1 MAGVGG
7 GGGALAFFLGA
18 FRKAMVVGSHWKG
31 AGGSSAV
38 LRRLSTFLEEF
49 VVVWFGLVGCLMGH
63 EGRRFGV

>member
-18 FRKAMVVGSHWKG
+18 FRKATVVGSRWKG
-31 AGGSSAV
+31 VGGSRLV

-49 VVVWFGLVGCLMGH
+49 VVVWFGLVGCLMEH
-63 EGRRFGV
+63 EGGRFVV